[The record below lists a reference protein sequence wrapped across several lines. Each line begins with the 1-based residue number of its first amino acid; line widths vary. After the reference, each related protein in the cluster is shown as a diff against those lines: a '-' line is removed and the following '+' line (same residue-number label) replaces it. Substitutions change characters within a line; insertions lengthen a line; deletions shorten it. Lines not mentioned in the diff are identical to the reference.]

1 MAQKA
6 TMGEQTPE
14 MKLGQDFLDKGLGA
28 FEIAQGTTTEQMQA
42 LFFDSKALREP
53 GYKLHQLN
61 VRGKRY
67 YYLLNEDGTPSF
79 FPSVTT
85 MIRNVMPE
93 NKHLTEWKLS
103 LGKEA
108 ADAYTNER
116 ASYGTFI
123 HGQLAELMINRRY
136 DLDSLREKM
145 SKYVEREKLPFGFV
159 EAHEDEAKADIKAF
173 AKWMKD
179 YDVRPIAVEVALYS
193 DKMGIAGMLDCVA
206 NLRRYSREDEFKAID
221 KAAGDEKK
229 LAKIKEKFSER
240 VNAVIDFKS
249 GKKGFYD
256 EYAIQLELYR
266 RMWNEWFPELPIDL
280 IFNIAPK
287 DWTKTVNKKVSYTFE
302 EQTVNPILRKVDALL
317 ALFHLDDED
326 TRKIVTISGVID
338 LDSDIDDNVQI
349 FTLDELVMN
358 HHNKKEE
365 TPEVEEESD
374 PFKELLGG
382 E

>member
-1 MAQKA
+1 MEQKVDNF
-6 TMGEQTPE
+6 
-14 MKLGQDFLDKGLGA
+14 GQDFLDKGLGVYQ
-28 FEIAQGTTTEQMQA
+28 IAQGTTTEEMQA
-42 LFFDSKALREP
+42 LFFDKNALREP
-53 GYKLHQLN
+53 HYRLHQLN

-67 YYLLNEDGTPSF
+67 YYLINEDGTPRF

-85 MIRNVMPE
+85 MIRSVMPE
-93 NKHLTEWKLS
+93 NVNLTEWKLS

-108 ADAYTNER
+108 AAAYTNER

-123 HGQLAELMINRRY
+123 HAQLAELMINRYY
-136 DLDSLREKM
+136 DLDGVRDKLQ
-145 SKYVEREKLPFGFV
+145 KYAEREKLPYGFI

-193 DKMGIAGMLDCVA
+193 EEMGIAGMLDLAA
-206 NLRRYSREDEFKAID
+206 NIRLYSREEEQKAMEKLEAEKE

-229 LAKIKEKFSER
+229 LAKVQEKVEKLKAEVAKR
-240 VNAVIDFKS
+240 IYAIIDFKS

-266 RMWNEWFPELPIDL
+266 RMWKEWFPDIEIAG
-280 IFNIAPK
+280 IYNIAPK

-302 EQTVNPILRKVDALL
+302 EQTNNPVLCKVDALL
-317 ALFHLDDED
+317 TLFHLEPEES
-326 TRKIVTISGVID
+326 RKIVSITGAIN
-338 LDSDIDDNVQI
+338 LDSETEDNVRI
-349 FTLDELVMN
+349 YSLDELVMA
-358 HHNKKEE
+358 HHGITKEPSE
-365 TPEVEEESD
+365 
-374 PFKELLGG
+374 GG